1 MIRDIEPADYLAVLE
16 LNQESVHYLSPLG
29 PDRLAHLHAV
39 AAYSKVIEEGGR
51 IAAFILALRN
61 GADYDSP
68 NYVWFSRQYKSFLYI
83 DRIVVDRDCRR
94 KGYAGILYSDL
105 TVFAQQEKLD
115 VLVCE
120 IDILPPNPVSARF
133 HRRLGFIE
141 VGTQWINNREK
152 QVSLLEKRI
161 NLG

>member
-1 MIRDIEPADYLAVLE
+1 MIRDIAPADYRAIMA
-16 LNQESVHYLSPLG
+16 LNLESVHYLSPLG

-39 AAYSKVIEEGGR
+39 SAYSKVIEEGGR

-68 NYVWFSRQYKSFLYI
+68 NYVWFSHHYNSFLYI
-83 DRIVVDRDCRR
+83 DRVVVDRDCRR
-94 KGYAGILYSDL
+94 KGYAENLYSDL
-105 TVFAQQEKLD
+105 TLFAKREKLD

-120 IDILPPNPVSARF
+120 IDILPPNPVSRSF
-133 HRRLGFIE
+133 HQRLGFFE

-152 QVSLLEKRI
+152 QVSLQEKRI
-161 NLG
+161 LPG